1 MVQTGVRSFGVR
13 GDPASMAVDERIS
26 LLRSRMQSISK
37 SGDFSLD
44 SNRKAKDKSI
54 IPLSD
59 PLSRALP
66 WGGMPRGMII
76 ESTIAPLLAILFIA
90 QVSGSGGR
98 VGVVGWPDL
107 NYAGVLG
114 YGGCYERIFA
124 VPQQE
129 RASLR
134 VVTALAHGCDLVI
147 TRAGPTPRTYT
158 PLQTQRFR
166 NSLRSDA
173 GCVIMM
179 GDHVVSPAAR
189 LTSAVVGYHGIGK
202 GTGRIKAVEITVT
215 GMAKGFYQ
223 TSRVIVGKHIA
234 SVAEKT
240 TMKVV

>member
-1 MVQTGVRSFGVR
+1 MT
-13 GDPASMAVDERIS
+13 VDKRIS

-44 SNRKAKDKSI
+44 SNCKAADKNV

-59 PLSRALP
+59 LLSRVLL
-66 WGGMPRGMII
+66 WGGLPRGMII
-76 ESTIAPLLAILFIA
+76 ESTIVPLLAILFIK

-98 VGVVGWPDL
+98 VGVVSWPDL

-114 YGGCYERIFA
+114 YETCYERIFA
-124 VPQQE
+124 VPEQE
-129 RASLR
+129 RTSLR
-134 VVTALAHGCDLVI
+134 VVAALAHGCDLVI

-173 GCVIMM
+173 GCVIMI

-189 LTSAVVGYHGIGK
+189 LASAVVGYHRIGK

-215 GMAKGFYQ
+215 GMAKGFYR
-223 TSRVIVGKHIA
+223 TSKVMVGKNIA
-234 SVAEKT
+234 SAAEKT